1 MCDTTNSEQDCRC
14 LLCVINQSTS
24 CRLGKS
30 QEKKFKALNKNCD
43 CGNADCVF
51 AVNLAYY
58 EHATYIE
65 QKKNTLLCDLSERF
79 EKLLKTSEKINA
91 VSKQLLKTN
100 EKLISENKTII
111 KTARN
116 KKNKNR
122 KLRNKIS
129 KFKEKLECKICL
141 EQEACVV
148 FEPCGHIS
156 CSICSVKLNEC
167 HICRSKILKRV
178 HFFS

>member
-1 MCDTTNSEQDCRC
+1 MPS
-14 LLCVINQSTS
+14 LKIIKSVG
-24 CRLGKS
+24 LGS
-30 QEKKFKALNKNCD
+30 QNNKNDVKAVQTALNK
-43 CGNADCVF
+43 
-51 AVNLAYY
+51 LL
-58 EHATYIE
+58 TLIPPTKSLIE
-65 QKKNTLLCDLSERF
+65 DALLNPNT
-79 EKLLKTSEKINA
+79 KTSKTVAAIKLFQ
-91 VSKQLLKTN
+91 SKVLGQLRPDGKVVPNGHTHRKTN

-116 KKNKNR
+116 KKKKNR